1 MKGAKTE
8 NTENKVNFYVNAIYF
23 LVMICLV
30 TMRVCSYFGLFSF
43 LGEYGSYYLSIF
55 TQIGIILLL
64 PTLLLKFITKS
75 KTKDVVKFCCYKKV
89 SYKVVL
95 VSVLLGAVVFFLN
108 VYVSNFFNSII
119 SLFGYKHASS
129 GGTADASWLGLVLS
143 LICTAVLPAICEEAL
158 HRGMLLNGN
167 SMLGVKKSIL
177 ISGVLFGLLHLN
189 IEQFFYAT
197 IIGLFLGYLCWGCS
211 SIWPCIIVHF
221 MNNALSVLLSFA
233 SAKGWAVG
241 KIFDSIAVFVT
252 GNKIIGV
259 LFFILLLCLLVYLA
273 IEMVRFLLRETFR
286 YNFEGKQKEL
296 TSLAL
301 REAYFQSVENLKNSN
316 VGVGDSAIGAQII
329 DEREFLEF
337 VNANL
342 EMIIKKSASQ
352 FEKEKDFKIDTRSE
366 IFLCGSFIL
375 GIIITILTFIWGLF

>member
-30 TMRVCSYFGLFSF
+30 AMRVCSYFGLFSF

-143 LICTAVLPAICEEAL
+143 LICTAVLPAICEETL

-241 KIFDSIAVFVT
+241 KIFDSIAVFVA

-273 IEMVRFLLRETFR
+273 VEMVRFLLRETFR

-296 TSLAL
+296 ASLAL

-316 VGVGDSAIGAQII
+316 VGAGDSAIGAQII

-375 GIIITILTFIWGLF
+375 GIIITILTFIWGLM

>member
-30 TMRVCSYFGLFSF
+30 AMRVCSYFGLFSF

-233 SAKGWAVG
+233 SAKGWVVG
-241 KIFDSIAVFVT
+241 KIFDNIAVFVA

-316 VGVGDSAIGAQII
+316 VGVGNSAVETQII